1 MKKII
6 FPYIILSFLLSYTAK
21 ENKYVTDYINQE
33 SSFYYKED
41 FFKLVTK
48 GTLVHR
54 DLTQDFLV
62 NVLDIVYMVNIII
75 DVGNNNY
82 IPTQL
87 ELEFGDIAPVSNLDG
102 IINVVDI
109 VALVN
114 IILNQ

>member
-48 GTLVHR
+48 GTLVHN
-54 DLTQDFLV
+54 DYYYDNSLLIKYD
-62 NVLDIVYMVNIII
+62 VYKN
-75 DVGNNNY
+75 DVKMESKEIERTIKADCDYFKG
-82 IPTQL
+82 
-87 ELEFGDIAPVSNLDG
+87 SN
-102 IINVVDI
+102 
-109 VALVN
+109 
-114 IILNQ
+114 QRY